1 MSSAISG
8 KMLSGK
14 NILIV
19 EDEAILALDLTFVME
34 DMGAS
39 VIGPCHRLRRALE
52 VLGQE
57 QIDGAILDVDLAG
70 EAVFPLADGLA
81 RRHVPIVFHTGRN
94 NSSELIS
101 RYKGAAVCA
110 KPTQPENV
118 ALALAALLE
127 SDGEV
132 SSGSTGH

>member
-19 EDEAILALDLTFVME
+19 EDEAILALDLSFVME

-101 RYKGAAVCA
+101 RYQGAAVCA

-118 ALALAALLE
+118 ALALAALLGN
-127 SDGEV
+127 DGEI
-132 SSGSTGH
+132 SSGSSGH

>member
-19 EDEAILALDLTFVME
+19 EDEAILALDLSFVME

-101 RYKGAAVCA
+101 RYQGAAVCA

-118 ALALAALLE
+118 ALALAALLGN
-127 SDGEV
+127 DGEV

>member
-101 RYKGAAVCA
+101 RYQGAAC
-110 KPTQPENV
+110 
-118 ALALAALLE
+118 LLYT
-127 SDGEV
+127 SPSPRDATLSRMP
-132 SSGSTGH
+132 SSA

>member
-19 EDEAILALDLTFVME
+19 EDEAILALDLSFVME

-101 RYKGAAVCA
+101 RYQGAAVCA

-118 ALALAALLE
+118 ALALAALLGN
-127 SDGEV
+127 DGEV
-132 SSGSTGH
+132 SSGSSGH

>member
-1 MSSAISG
+1 MSSAING

-52 VLGQE
+52 VLGQG

-70 EAVFPLADGLA
+70 EAVFPLADDLVL
-81 RRHVPIVFHTGRN
+81 RHVPILFHTGRH
-94 NSSELIS
+94 NSGELTR

-118 ALALAALLE
+118 ALTLAALIE
-127 SDGEV
+127 NDMEIAPG
-132 SSGSTGH
+132 SSGH

>member
-101 RYKGAAVCA
+101 RYKGAGVCA

>member
-70 EAVFPLADGLA
+70 EAVVPLADGLA

>member
-81 RRHVPIVFHTGRN
+81 LRHVPIVFHTGRN